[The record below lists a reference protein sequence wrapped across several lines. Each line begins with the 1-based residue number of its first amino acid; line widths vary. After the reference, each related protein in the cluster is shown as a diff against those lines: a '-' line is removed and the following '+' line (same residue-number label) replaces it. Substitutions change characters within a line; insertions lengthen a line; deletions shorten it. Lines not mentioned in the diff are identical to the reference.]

1 MITSGALSLCVDA
14 RILTEYADVLGRP
27 KFGFHGDD
35 IRALLAQVKAAGT
48 VVASEPLPSA
58 LPDPTDE
65 PFLEVAL
72 AGQVDCLITGNL
84 KDFPATAR
92 RGLTVLTP
100 NEFLGLYNKETR
112 SPPKR

>member
-1 MITSGALSLCVDA
+1 MNARIPGALVAGFEA
-14 RILTEYADVLGRP
+14 RIGSLT
-27 KFGFHGDD
+27 
-35 IRALLAQVKAAGT
+35 
-48 VVASEPLPSA
+48 
-58 LPDPTDE
+58 LPDPDDRH
-65 PFLEVAL
+65 VL
-72 AGQVDCLITGNL
+72 AAAIHCNASVIVTANL